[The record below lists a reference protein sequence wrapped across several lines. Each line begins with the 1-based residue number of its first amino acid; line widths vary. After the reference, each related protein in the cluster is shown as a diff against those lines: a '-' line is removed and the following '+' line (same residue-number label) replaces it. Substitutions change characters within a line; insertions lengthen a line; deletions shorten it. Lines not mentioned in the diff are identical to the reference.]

1 LRQSSSA
8 ATGLPPLREYVLCA
22 LAGLVVLASA
32 GPALPP
38 ALPAPPWAI
47 SALLYVGATVLAGDF
62 LRRTYPHQSLGLCN
76 IVTQA
81 RLVIVTALTAALL
94 AGGVGTLPYVALA
107 SVALAL
113 DGVDGWL
120 ARRHGLTSSFGARF
134 DMETDAAFALVL
146 ALNALATGAAGPV
159 VLLLGLMRYAFVA
172 AAAVLPWLNAPLPE
186 RYSRKT
192 VCVVQIVVLLAVIAP
207 LLPPGASAAL
217 ALAGLLVLAAS
228 FAIDVAWLAGQRAPP
243 PCSGS
248 PTSR

>member
-22 LAGLVVLASA
+22 LGGLVVLASA
-32 GPALPP
+32 GPALLP
-38 ALPAPPWAI
+38 ALPASAWAI

-94 AGGVGTLPYVALA
+94 AGGVGTLPFVALA

-146 ALNALATGAAGPV
+146 ALNALATGAAGPI
-159 VLLLGLMRYAFVA
+159 VLILGLMRYAFVA

-186 RYSRKT
+186 RFSRKT
-192 VCVVQIVVLLAVIAP
+192 VCVVQIGALILIQVPGMPAP
-207 LLPPGASAAL
+207 LASA
-217 ALAGLLVLAAS
+217 LVLCAAAALVWS
-228 FAIDVAWLAGQRAPP
+228 FAIDVAYLR
-243 PCSGS
+243 
-248 PTSR
+248 RRRR